1 MDYSVTL
8 ARHFARLV
16 WLLLNQPTNIDEQ
29 KAALRAI
36 ITVSKDGAV
45 TFRTYEHRLKA
56 NGEFLAE
63 ALSGMQELAAQFI
76 GHAVRE
82 LVVHQGASPADVLGV
97 ARVLAVEPV
106 PGDGGAAVEA
116 KVRALGAKTVRITI
130 EGTEV
135 VQRRS
140 GSITPVAVPV
150 FRPGQRPSPG
160 GAPAVPG
167 PPTVPLPTRAER
179 DSVRMP
185 TPPLG
190 ASPVPPP
197 EAAPPEI
204 PRAPA
209 ITGVAPTTRGKD
221 GAAFEGALVDPK
233 AIEEDKRLATEREAE
248 ARRRSEERAALPE
261 DVVPEHIDRS
271 VFLPFSAVR
280 TQQGTAEELFAQL
293 DATRSVNVTTRLL
306 DEIVGH
312 VENLT
317 REGKS
322 EQVAET
328 FYGVVRRESEGT
340 DPELRRA
347 YAMGVRRLAKP
358 GTLRAVALVLPRQKD
373 RLEQLRAV
381 LHRAGEDGAEAV
393 IEQLVAAQSL
403 ADRRIYFDSLVALKS
418 GVATLIHMLGDQ
430 RWYVARNAADLLG
443 EMHAIEAE
451 VPLAELLKHED
462 DRVRRATVAALS
474 KLGTPRS
481 VESLHM
487 ALKDASP
494 QVRMQAAAG
503 LAMRRGMKASNTLV
517 KALDGE
523 GDGEVQ
529 LAILAGLGRLATP
542 DAVAK
547 LIKAAEP
554 EGRLF
559 KKKSI
564 AYRVAAVHAL
574 GEARTPAAVGALQK
588 LLDDREKEVKEAV
601 FRVVMQ
607 AQQRPPEN
615 ASA

>member
-16 WLLLNQPTNIDEQ
+16 WLLLNQPANIDEQ

-36 ITVSKDGAV
+36 ITVSKEGAV
-45 TFRTYEHRLKA
+45 TFRPHEHRLVA
-56 NGEFLAE
+56 NGQFLPE
-63 ALSGMQELAAQFI
+63 ALSGVQELAAQFI

-82 LVVHQGASPADVLGV
+82 LVIDQGASPADVLGV

-106 PGDGGAAVEA
+106 PGDGGAAIEA
-116 KVRALGAKTVRITI
+116 KVRALGVKSVRITI
-130 EGTEV
+130 EGQEV

-150 FRPGQRPSPG
+150 FRPGERPS
-160 GAPAVPG
+160 ATPAVPG
-167 PPTVPLPTRAER
+167 PPTVAPAGPAAASARK
-179 DSVRMP
+179 P
-185 TPPLG
+185 TPPAG
-190 ASPVPPP
+190 ASPVPPKDL
-197 EAAPPEI
+197 EPPAI
-204 PRAPA
+204 PRAPT
-209 ITGVAPTTRGKD
+209 ITGVAATTPGKH

-233 AIEEDKRLATEREAE
+233 AIEEEKRLRAERESQE
-248 ARRRSEERAALPE
+248 RQRSTERAALPE

-280 TQQGTAEELFAQL
+280 TQHGSAEQLFAQL
-293 DATRSVNVTTRLL
+293 DATHSVNATTRLL
-306 DEIVGH
+306 DEIVGY

-317 REGKS
+317 REGRS
-322 EQVAET
+322 EQVAEA

-358 GTLRAVALVLPRQKD
+358 GTLRAVALMLPRQKD

-418 GVATLIHMLGDQ
+418 GVSTLIHMLGDQ

-443 EMHAIEAE
+443 EMNATEAE

-462 DRVRRATVAALS
+462 ERVRRAAIAALA

-481 VESLHM
+481 VESLHV

-574 GEARTPAAVGALQK
+574 GEARTPAAVAALQK

-615 ASA
+615 AKA

>member
-16 WLLLNQPTNIDEQ
+16 WLLLNQPTNVDEQ

-36 ITVSKDGAV
+36 ITVSREGAV
-45 TFRTYEHRLKA
+45 TFRPHEHRLVA
-56 NGEFLAE
+56 NGQFLPE
-63 ALSGMQELAAQFI
+63 ALSGVQELAAQFI

-82 LVVHQGASPADVLGV
+82 LIVDQGASPADVLGV

-106 PGDGGAAVEA
+106 PGDGGAAVDA
-116 KVRALGAKTVRITI
+116 KVRALGAKSVRITI
-130 EGTEV
+130 EGQEV

-150 FRPGQRPSPG
+150 FRPGERPSATPS
-160 GAPAVPG
+160 PAVPG
-167 PPTVPLPTRAER
+167 PPTVSLPPQPTETRT
-179 DSVRMP
+179 P

-190 ASPVPPP
+190 ASPIT
-197 EAAPPEI
+197 AAGESPATAAE
-204 PRAPA
+204 APA
-209 ITGVAPTTRGKD
+209 AADVRPDQRKAEPKGKPTPRPGD
-221 GAAFEGALVDPK
+221 IEG
-233 AIEEDKRLATEREAE
+233 IERD
-248 ARRRSEERAALPE
+248 
-261 DVVPEHIDRS
+261 
-271 VFLPFSAVR
+271 VFLPFAAVR
-280 TQQGTAEELFAQL
+280 APHGTADELFAQL
-293 DATRSVNVTTRLL
+293 DATHSVNVTTRLL
-306 DEIVGH
+306 DEIVAH

-317 REGKS
+317 REGKAD
-322 EQVAET
+322 QIADT
-328 FYGVVRRESEGT
+328 LYGVVKRESEGT

-358 GTLRAVALVLPRQKD
+358 ATLRSVAVVLPRHKD
-373 RLEQLRAV
+373 RLEQLRTV

-403 ADRRIYFDSLVALKS
+403 ADRRIYFDCLVALKS

-443 EMHAIEAE
+443 EMNATEAE
-451 VPLAELLKHED
+451 VPLAELLKHGDE
-462 DRVRRATVAALS
+462 RVRRAALAALA
-474 KLGTPRS
+474 KLATPRA
-481 VESLHM
+481 VESMHLG
-487 ALKDASP
+487 LKDQSP

-503 LAMRRGMKASNTLV
+503 LAMRRGMRSSNTLV

-523 GDGEVQ
+523 TDSEVQ

-542 DAVAK
+542 DAVQK

-574 GEARTPAAVGALQK
+574 GEARTPAALAALQK

-607 AQQRPPEN
+607 AQQRPSEN
-615 ASA
+615 AKA